1 MISQSQKT
9 VQVTIINTM
18 DESQSQQP
26 WEIAQTEPLLNHPNN
41 NNNSNEEGG
50 RTSLD
55 SNRSSLDPNDTTLP
69 LSPNTQFQLNDM
81 ASRASNTGDNT
92 NNTNDSNTTATN
104 STANNNSKMSN
115 EDELNRLLKLLS
127 PTTSNTNNTN
137 NVLNE
142 EDGAALLSYLTKL
155 RTGNSTSSNSSNSTS
170 TTTDDMEVETAN
182 DEPASNNGAC
192 ETSQPINNEPIKWSA
207 NNVQLIKLT
216 VKSVMNSFNTS
227 SSSGVASS
235 SNSMEEEEE
244 VANNSNNNN
253 TVTID
258 NKLAL
263 RLLSEGILPFSGVNT
278 NNGSGSGGGLVSSSE
293 EGGNEGT
300 WVAKLIQSIVME
312 NLLPTAL
319 LSPLSTE
326 GSAAASENASEGDSG
341 ANQGSTEKGNGG
353 TNVDTTALSIL
364 LSAFLTRMDSDEML
378 QVLPPST
385 TTSTTNDNVSAF
397 GSVDDILDR
406 LCGVTTTTSGS
417 GTSEGGKEI
426 LHPSSAAAVLA
437 SLIEFENNASSVIG
451 GSGSSSGSRLSRKRI
466 WKRTTSSISSTT
478 TTSSNNNQGLSQRR
492 KKGRSRASL
501 PTQQQ
506 NQQQMVNYEAQYVY
520 IDRPTYLISTC
531 LVCLTKLSGGRS
543 KICTDDVDVD
553 YDLIPS
559 LVYQLGLLPMNMVS
573 RTSSGSGGSSLVAAQ
588 QTKGGGKNKKKKVK
602 KENDKQRGLRLRR
615 MILEGIATVLDDDDN
630 DVNSTGE
637 SGSGGILLAASS
649 SSNNTKKNSLE
660 TKEAYKWAKYT
671 SLEHLGRVLRTD
683 PDMSKAVLSLLSG
696 DIVDTTSFTTSDDGS
711 DTTNK
716 TTKNQKPFRYSRLTP
731 FTLAMSLSMASAV
744 PRMRTPTLSAIRDL
758 IVEEQMIRIK
768 RGLDVNGNVIGMGK
782 PWLNC
787 LVQSLDGSAPSSDS
801 RNSTPQKQNENG
813 IGHVLTCLLSVAK
826 FAEGENSGVGMSS
839 LLQSLSTLG
848 FLLVDCVK
856 KDELSSLSTLP
867 SFTSDSSV
875 VMQPTPVLA
884 SNLDISS
891 FNPNNNNNKNNVDT
905 SAPHATSVI
914 GRFLLSYLYYQGAKN
929 SSHFTS
935 SSLASMSTIGG
946 GSSSDNGGT
955 GLCRSILR
963 TSFDKFCGMSPN
975 AYEHSLLLQDLLKF
989 SPISLNHLIKDD
1001 NDDNNSDNMMGGM
1014 DGLDDEQK
1022 QMVISFNLTSNH
1034 LPALIDTLANVPG
1047 GAMHPTVASEV
1058 VVPTIGRLL
1067 FLMATSRIGLG
1078 TLWKRHDLEDHVN
1091 HAFLLCKKALFAPDV
1106 EKRKCAA
1113 NLLVMLLGVATVAST
1128 STSSSSSRSVWSS
1141 MLYDMKGCLRRCL
1154 SNHQNV
1160 VRMEVYSSLVALLPK
1175 TMPSNGDMSLSAAS
1189 QDSASPASSTASSP
1203 LSAASS
1209 TITSSWNTIVQS
1221 IPSSGQHAIVCIVS
1235 ELLLSSLERYVT
1247 IPKEEFTD
1255 RNARRQRS
1263 AMGVGLSQMEM
1274 VMEEE
1279 SPVQKGDDDN
1289 EEMSNPFRFDKCIST
1304 RPSAANT
1311 QSSSGKKKAKNTPI
1325 GQSLLT
1331 EALKRINEP
1340 LPFLLASC
1348 ISTSPLISCDGGD
1361 TDDEEDSQTNEMKKA
1376 IKRIRQQMAECSDI
1390 DEYTKWTK
1398 TCKNIMNIEEN
1409 IKRSEEMAISK
1420 LASLV
1425 LVAVTIDV
1433 MIGTV
1438 DLKGETNGASLVVM
1452 DGSGSGGAANEV
1464 EDLFTL
1470 RTDAIDMAAVI
1481 MSSFVNSKPS
1491 KKKATTKKSKKKL
1504 KEATNSQSSEQ
1515 PSPEKKKK
1523 SSSAKSGGEMVLS
1536 KVKTS
1541 DIPDSIR
1548 LKNRKLVEDTINNIS
1563 PAMSSEFLAESLRKF
1578 GAEAM
1583 RKICEDE
1590 DSDDDE
1596 EGEGEPATR
1605 LAKCLAFRRYIITK
1619 SLLFTTG
1626 SSSLVKAG
1634 FRFTPLSLGSG
1645 ESGGGFDEKTESTIR
1660 ITTSLPLGQLLLVEF
1675 CSHCYQLE
1683 QTSIVSSSNS
1693 KKSSS
1698 SSLTELSLAQLSMR
1712 AFTACLRGMAKE
1724 APHHSM
1730 SKAMRVLALLTTSI
1744 NKTSKAIPASSDGW
1758 KFYQELDDSAVSCI
1772 NGTADDKIKLAKA
1785 LMPILSLPKT
1795 SGSNTDGESSHI
1807 SLFSELI
1814 YNCMY
1819 GEATECCYLVSAAAE
1834 ALEEPNLKEQLG
1846 VMLLRGVE
1854 FGGGENDCGVLGV
1867 DHSDEANHNSSVA
1880 STAIRVAMKLNCGL
1894 DGNTQVPLL
1903 SSSKGLPGVRLRTA
1917 RSLVGLPT
1925 TCISNWPTKHQ
1936 GRLTRE
1942 STSGIMVGLATQ
1954 IAWALS
1960 ATIEAGDNFS
1970 HIDLK
1975 KKKLLLIKH
1984 AMETSDVNFGREKSA
1999 IGTTISSAIE
2009 DALNNAEFTMLKMI
2023 PSMPDDSSI
2032 DTTQSFVSGLLFT
2045 VSQVIH
2051 ATAPSAEFLDT
2062 AGSYISLL
2070 LKSTKRLYGILAKL
2084 VLSFINN
2091 TQSVMNNKEFVSL
2104 LEYLTETLM
2113 PTVSTLL
2120 LTLQKHNTEAEG
2132 GKIISES
2139 KIESY
2144 GKISALLVFEKEK
2157 LGKYSYIF

>member
-1 MISQSQKT
+1 
-9 VQVTIINTM
+9 M

-26 WEIAQTEPLLNHPNN
+26 WEIAQTEPLLNHNNNGN
-41 NNNSNEEGG
+41 NNNSSEEEG
-50 RTSLD
+50 RA
-55 SNRSSLDPNDTTLP
+55 SLDPNDTTLP
-69 LSPNTQFQLNDM
+69 LSPKTQAQLNDM
-81 ASRASNTGDNT
+81 ASRASNTIDNT
-92 NNTNDSNTTATN
+92 NNTNNSNTN
-104 STANNNSKMSN
+104 STTTNNNNKMSN
-115 EDELNRLLKLLS
+115 EDELNRLLKLL
-127 PTTSNTNNTN
+127 TLTSNNTT
-137 NVLNE
+137 LNE

-155 RTGNSTSSNSSNSTS
+155 RTGNNSTSSNSTSSNSTA
-170 TTTDDMEVETAN
+170 DAMEVETAN
-182 DEPASNNGAC
+182 EASNNNSEQNNNGAC
-192 ETSQPINNEPIKWSA
+192 EPIKWSA

-227 SSSGVASS
+227 SSGASSGTEEGVTNVGAS
-235 SNSMEEEEE
+235 SNSSISGSGGSGEEG
-244 VANNSNNNN
+244 VTNNNK

-278 NNGSGSGGGLVSSSE
+278 NNGGGLVSSNTNNNG
-293 EGGNEGT
+293 EGFEGT

-312 NLLPTAL
+312 DLLPTAL
-319 LSPLSTE
+319 LSTE
-326 GSAAASENASEGDSG
+326 SSLTTDKGSSAASENANGDSSS
-341 ANQGSTEKGNGG
+341 NNSSSTKKESN
-353 TNVDTTALSIL
+353 NVDTTALSIL

-378 QVLPPST
+378 QVLPPPT
-385 TTSTTNDNVSAF
+385 NTSSGEDNQSAF

-406 LCGVTTTTSGS
+406 LCGVVTKSSSS
-417 GTSEGGKEI
+417 GTSKEGGKEI
-426 LHPSSAAAVLA
+426 VRPSSAAAILA
-437 SLIEFENNASSVIG
+437 SLIEFENNASSSVV
-451 GSGSSSGSRLSRKRI
+451 GSGSNGSRLSRKRI
-466 WKRTTSSISSTT
+466 WKRTTSISSTT
-478 TTSSNNNQGLSQRR
+478 TTSNNQQGLSQRR
-492 KKGRSRASL
+492 KKGRSRTL

-506 NQQQMVNYEAQYVY
+506 NQQQQLVNYEAQYVY

-531 LVCLTKLSGGRS
+531 LVCLTKLSGGS
-543 KICTDDVDVD
+543 KSCDNDVDVD

-559 LVYQLGLLPMNMVS
+559 LVYQLGLLPMNTVS
-573 RTSSGSGGSSLVAAQ
+573 RNNSGSGSSSLVALQ
-588 QTKGGGKNKKKKVK
+588 SKGGDKKKKVK

-615 MILEGIATVLDDDDN
+615 MILEGIATILDDDDN
-630 DVNSTGE
+630 IVNSGGNE
-637 SGSGGILLAASS
+637 SGGILLAASS
-649 SSNNTKKNSLE
+649 SNSNTTNTKKNSLE

-696 DIVDTTSFTTSDDGS
+696 DIVDTTSFATSDDNDDGT
-711 DTTNK
+711 DGV
-716 TTKNQKPFRYSRLTP
+716 TKNQKPFRYSRLTP

-758 IVEEQMIRIK
+758 IVEEQTIRIK

-787 LVQSLDGSAPSSDS
+787 LVQSLDGSAPSSAT
-801 RNSTPQKQNENG
+801 RNSGTTPQKQNENG

-856 KDELSSLSTLP
+856 KDELSSLSTMP
-867 SFTSDSSV
+867 SFTSDGSV
-875 VMQPTPVLA
+875 AMQPTPVLA

-891 FNPNNNNNKNNVDT
+891 FNPNNNNSKNNVDT

-1001 NDDNNSDNMMGGM
+1001 NDDSNSENMMGGM

-1160 VRMEVYSSLVALLPK
+1160 VRMEAYSSLVALLPK
-1175 TMPSNGDMSLSAAS
+1175 TMPSNGDMSLSSAS
-1189 QDSASPASSTASSP
+1189 QDSSSPASSTASSP
-1203 LSAASS
+1203 LSAAST

-1279 SPVQKGDDDN
+1279 SPAQKGDNDD

-1361 TDDEEDSQTNEMKKA
+1361 TDDDEDSQTNEMKKA

-1390 DEYTKWTK
+1390 SEYTTWTK
-1398 TCKNIMNIEEN
+1398 TCKSIMNIEEN

-1420 LASLV
+1420 LATLV

-1433 MIGTV
+1433 LLGTV
-1438 DLKGETNGASLVVM
+1438 DLKGDTNGASLVVM
-1452 DGSGSGGAANEV
+1452 DGSVSGGAANEV

-1523 SSSAKSGGEMVLS
+1523 SSSVKSGGEMVLS

-1548 LKNRKLVEDTINNIS
+1548 LKNRMLVEDTINNIS
-1563 PAMSSEFLAESLRKF
+1563 PAMSSEYLAESLRKF

-1596 EGEGEPATR
+1596 EEEGEPATR

-1634 FRFTPLSLGSG
+1634 FRFTPLCLGSG

-1683 QTSIVSSSNS
+1683 QTSIVSSTNS

-1698 SSLTELSLAQLSMR
+1698 TLTELSLAQLSMR

-1758 KFYQELDDSAVSCI
+1758 KFYQELNDSAISSI
-1772 NGTADDKIKLAKA
+1772 NGTADDQIKLAKA

-1795 SGSNTDGESSHI
+1795 SESNTNGESSHI
-1807 SLFSELI
+1807 CLFSELI

-1819 GEATECCYLVSAAAE
+1819 GEATECCYLISAAAE

-1867 DHSDEANHNSSVA
+1867 DHSDEANANSSVA

-1894 DGNTQVPLL
+1894 DGNTQVPLIGD
-1903 SSSKGLPGVRLRTA
+1903 SSKSGLSGDRLRAA

-1925 TCISNWPTKHQ
+1925 STISNWPTKHQ

-1975 KKKLLLIKH
+1975 KKKLALIKH
-1984 AMETSDVNFGREKSA
+1984 AMETSDVNFAKEKSS
-1999 IGTTISSAIE
+1999 IGNTISSAIE

-2023 PSMPDDSSI
+2023 PSMPDDTSV
-2032 DTTQSFVSGLLFT
+2032 DMTQTFVSSLLYT
-2045 VSQVIH
+2045 VSQMVF

-2084 VLSFINN
+2084 VLSFMNN

-2120 LTLQKHNTEAEG
+2120 LTLQKQNTEAEG
-2132 GKIISES
+2132 EKFICES

-2157 LGKYSYIF
+2157 LGK

>member
-1 MISQSQKT
+1 
-9 VQVTIINTM
+9 M

-41 NNNSNEEGG
+41 NNNNEGAG
-50 RTSLD
+50 RASLD

-69 LSPNTQFQLNDM
+69 LSPNTQAQLNDM
-81 ASRASNTGDNT
+81 ASRASNTST
-92 NNTNDSNTTATN
+92 NNSN
-104 STANNNSKMSN
+104 NNNSANTTDSTTTENNNNKMSN

-127 PTTSNTNNTN
+127 PTTSNTTNT

-155 RTGNSTSSNSSNSTS
+155 RTGNTTSSNSNSASSSTS
-170 TTTDDMEVETAN
+170 ADAMEVDN
-182 DEPASNNGAC
+182 EPVNNNIDQNNNGAC
-192 ETSQPINNEPIKWSA
+192 EPIKWSA

-216 VKSVMNSFNTS
+216 VKSVMNSFNS
-227 SSSGVASS
+227 SSSGAS
-235 SNSMEEEEE
+235 SNSMEEEE
-244 VANNSNNNN
+244 ANNSNNNNNN

-278 NNGSGSGGGLVSSSE
+278 NNGGGGGGGVVSNNE
-293 EGGNEGT
+293 EGNEGT

-312 NLLPTAL
+312 DLLPSAL
-319 LSPLSTE
+319 LSTE
-326 GSAAASENASEGDSG
+326 GSSTTDKGSVSENASEGDSG

-353 TNVDTTALSIL
+353 TNIDTTALSIL
-364 LSAFLTRMDSDEML
+364 LSAFLSRMDSDEML

-385 TTSTTNDNVSAF
+385 STTSTTNDNVSAF

-406 LCGVTTTTSGS
+406 LCGVVTTKSTSS
-417 GTSEGGKEI
+417 GTSKEGGREI
-426 LHPSSAAAVLA
+426 VRPSSAAAVLA

-451 GSGSSSGSRLSRKRI
+451 GSGSGSSRLSRKRI
-466 WKRTTSSISSTT
+466 WKRTTSSSIISST

-501 PTQQQ
+501 PTQQNQ
-506 NQQQMVNYEAQYVY
+506 QQQMVNYEAQYVY

-559 LVYQLGLLPMNMVS
+559 LVYQLGLLPMNTVS
-573 RTSSGSGGSSLVAAQ
+573 RNSTGGSSSMVVAQ
-588 QTKGGGKNKKKKVK
+588 QTKGGGKNKKKIK

-615 MILEGIATVLDDDDN
+615 MILEGIATILDDDD
-630 DVNSTGE
+630 DIVNSTGE
-637 SGSGGILLAASS
+637 SGGILLAAPSS
-649 SSNNTKKNSLE
+649 SNTNNTKKNSLE

-696 DIVDTTSFTTSDDGS
+696 DIVDTTSFATSDNDGAN
-711 DTTNK
+711 NK
-716 TTKNQKPFRYSRLTP
+716 TKNQKPFRYSRLTP

-856 KDELSSLSTLP
+856 KDELSSLSTLS
-867 SFTSDSSV
+867 SFTSDSTLA
-875 VMQPTPVLA
+875 MQPTPVLA

-891 FNPNNNNNKNNVDT
+891 FNPNNNSNKNNVDT

-1001 NDDNNSDNMMGGM
+1001 NDESNNDNMMGSM

-1160 VRMEVYSSLVALLPK
+1160 VRMEAYSSLVALLPK
-1175 TMPSNGDMSLSAAS
+1175 TMPSNGDLSLSAAS

-1255 RNARRQRS
+1255 RN
-1263 AMGVGLSQMEM
+1263 GYTIYLS
-1274 VMEEE
+1274 
-1279 SPVQKGDDDN
+1279 GD
-1289 EEMSNPFRFDKCIST
+1289 
-1304 RPSAANT
+1304 
-1311 QSSSGKKKAKNTPI
+1311 
-1325 GQSLLT
+1325 
-1331 EALKRINEP
+1331 
-1340 LPFLLASC
+1340 
-1348 ISTSPLISCDGGD
+1348 
-1361 TDDEEDSQTNEMKKA
+1361 
-1376 IKRIRQQMAECSDI
+1376 
-1390 DEYTKWTK
+1390 
-1398 TCKNIMNIEEN
+1398 
-1409 IKRSEEMAISK
+1409 
-1420 LASLV
+1420 
-1425 LVAVTIDV
+1425 
-1433 MIGTV
+1433 
-1438 DLKGETNGASLVVM
+1438 
-1452 DGSGSGGAANEV
+1452 
-1464 EDLFTL
+1464 
-1470 RTDAIDMAAVI
+1470 
-1481 MSSFVNSKPS
+1481 
-1491 KKKATTKKSKKKL
+1491 
-1504 KEATNSQSSEQ
+1504 
-1515 PSPEKKKK
+1515 
-1523 SSSAKSGGEMVLS
+1523 
-1536 KVKTS
+1536 
-1541 DIPDSIR
+1541 
-1548 LKNRKLVEDTINNIS
+1548 
-1563 PAMSSEFLAESLRKF
+1563 
-1578 GAEAM
+1578 
-1583 RKICEDE
+1583 
-1590 DSDDDE
+1590 
-1596 EGEGEPATR
+1596 
-1605 LAKCLAFRRYIITK
+1605 
-1619 SLLFTTG
+1619 
-1626 SSSLVKAG
+1626 
-1634 FRFTPLSLGSG
+1634 
-1645 ESGGGFDEKTESTIR
+1645 
-1660 ITTSLPLGQLLLVEF
+1660 
-1675 CSHCYQLE
+1675 
-1683 QTSIVSSSNS
+1683 IV
-1693 KKSSS
+1693 
-1698 SSLTELSLAQLSMR
+1698 
-1712 AFTACLRGMAKE
+1712 
-1724 APHHSM
+1724 
-1730 SKAMRVLALLTTSI
+1730 
-1744 NKTSKAIPASSDGW
+1744 
-1758 KFYQELDDSAVSCI
+1758 
-1772 NGTADDKIKLAKA
+1772 
-1785 LMPILSLPKT
+1785 
-1795 SGSNTDGESSHI
+1795 
-1807 SLFSELI
+1807 
-1814 YNCMY
+1814 
-1819 GEATECCYLVSAAAE
+1819 
-1834 ALEEPNLKEQLG
+1834 
-1846 VMLLRGVE
+1846 
-1854 FGGGENDCGVLGV
+1854 
-1867 DHSDEANHNSSVA
+1867 
-1880 STAIRVAMKLNCGL
+1880 
-1894 DGNTQVPLL
+1894 
-1903 SSSKGLPGVRLRTA
+1903 
-1917 RSLVGLPT
+1917 
-1925 TCISNWPTKHQ
+1925 
-1936 GRLTRE
+1936 
-1942 STSGIMVGLATQ
+1942 
-1954 IAWALS
+1954 
-1960 ATIEAGDNFS
+1960 
-1970 HIDLK
+1970 
-1975 KKKLLLIKH
+1975 
-1984 AMETSDVNFGREKSA
+1984 
-1999 IGTTISSAIE
+1999 
-2009 DALNNAEFTMLKMI
+2009 
-2023 PSMPDDSSI
+2023 
-2032 DTTQSFVSGLLFT
+2032 
-2045 VSQVIH
+2045 
-2051 ATAPSAEFLDT
+2051 
-2062 AGSYISLL
+2062 YISLAMYRRCRFICRYLAML
-2070 LKSTKRLYGILAKL
+2070 L
-2084 VLSFINN
+2084 
-2091 TQSVMNNKEFVSL
+2091 Q
-2104 LEYLTETLM
+2104 
-2113 PTVSTLL
+2113 
-2120 LTLQKHNTEAEG
+2120 
-2132 GKIISES
+2132 
-2139 KIESY
+2139 
-2144 GKISALLVFEKEK
+2144 
-2157 LGKYSYIF
+2157 